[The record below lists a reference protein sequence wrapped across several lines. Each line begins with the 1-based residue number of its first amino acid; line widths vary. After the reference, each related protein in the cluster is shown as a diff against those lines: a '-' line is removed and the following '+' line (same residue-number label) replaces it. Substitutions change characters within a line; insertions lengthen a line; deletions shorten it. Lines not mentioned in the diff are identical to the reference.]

1 MRPHVELIQEDDY
14 VWHGAELVCG
24 EGRASERR
32 LSVDEEDGS
41 SSLRVDFHTDWGRG
55 PGIHHANTE
64 YHVLEGSMT
73 YGGKRYGKG
82 AYLYAPQGVP
92 TDVLTFAEGTRIL
105 HYREYGDAGYD
116 AVDSMKAPGWEN
128 AREEV
133 ILIDSEAMNWDAV
146 PNPGPMPGLFIKYL
160 HVDPVSGFY
169 TRLVHA
175 QEGWSDHRLA
185 HHPCY
190 EEAYT
195 VQGHMEYNFGTLDL
209 GTYFFRPARVK
220 HGHFTSMEGGATW
233 LLRSDGE
240 LQNWYTQNEWVRWGG
255 EAINYGPGGARL
267 RWSQS
272 SHDHGEPT
280 PWRTKEDLAVLQ
292 TAWDFQRDHGEPDDP
307 LVPHGSGTDKS
318 LIALAKA
325 IDAAQLQGG
334 HSSDGHTHDHDHDH
348 DHSHEHSHGDGP
360 HSHDH
365 THGHDH
371 DHAESQDGP
380 AHPPIPALDWGADPR
395 SLEHADERTD
405 AGAHNWGR
413 GRIWKKGMPIPGP
426 IVSSLPVRSRSRG
439 RWDGD
444 GM

>member
-14 VWHGAELVCG
+14 VWHAAELPGG

-64 YHVLEGSMT
+64 FYVLDGALT
-73 YGGKRYGKG
+73 YGDRTIGKG
-82 AYLYAPQGVP
+82 GYLYLPRGVP
-92 TDVLTFAEGTRIL
+92 ADAVRFAEGTRVL
-105 HYREYGDAGYD
+105 HYREYGDAGFD
-116 AVDSMKAPGWEN
+116 PVDSLAAPRWAA
-128 AREEV
+128 AREDV
-133 ILIDSEAMNWDAV
+133 IVIDSEAMTFDAV

-160 HVDPVSGFY
+160 HVDPVTGFY
-169 TRLVHA
+169 TRLVYA
-175 QEGWSDHRLA
+175 EEGWSDHRLA

-195 VQGHMEYNFGTLDL
+195 TQGHMEYNFGTLDL

-240 LQNWYTQNEWVRWGG
+240 LFNWYTQNEWVRWGG
-255 EAINYGPGGARL
+255 EGINYGPEGTDRPL

-272 SHDHGEPT
+272 SHDLAQ
-280 PWRTKEDLAVLQ
+280 PWRTAPDLDRLQ
-292 TAWDFQRDHGEPDDP
+292 QAWKFQNEQGAPDDP
-307 LVPHGSGTDKS
+307 FVPHGLGPDPSM
-318 LIALAKA
+318 IAIAKA
-325 IDAAQLQGG
+325 LDAANLQGG
-334 HSSDGHTHDHDHDH
+334 HGPTGGHSHDHSHGHDHGHGHDH
-348 DHSHEHSHGDGP
+348 DHSHDRPEP
-360 HSHDH
+360 
-365 THGHDH
+365 
-371 DHAESQDGP
+371 P
-380 AHPPIPALDWGADPR
+380 AADWGAPHD
-395 SLEHADERTD
+395 SLAHPDERT
-405 AGAHNWGR
+405 GEHAHNWGA
-413 GRIWKKGMPIPGP
+413 GRKWTAGDPIPGP
-426 IVSSLPVRSRSRG
+426 ILSSLPVRSRSRG

>member
-14 VWHGAELVCG
+14 VWHGAELVKG

-41 SSLRVDFHTDWGRG
+41 SSLRIDFHTDWGRG

-64 YHVLEGSMT
+64 YYVLEGSMT
-73 YGGKRYGKG
+73 YGGREIGKG
-82 AYLYAPQGVP
+82 AYVYAPKGVP
-92 TDVLTFAEGTRIL
+92 TDAITFSEGSRVL
-105 HYREYGDAGYD
+105 HYREYGDAGFD
-116 AVDSMKAPGWEN
+116 AVDSLAHPRWEN
-128 AREEV
+128 SREDV
-133 ILIDSEAMNWDAV
+133 IVIDSDAMTFDAV

-160 HVDPVSGFY
+160 HVDPVTGFY

-175 QEGWSDHRLA
+175 QEGWADHRLA

-195 VQGHMEYNFGTLDL
+195 TQGHMEYNFGTLDL

-220 HGHFTSMEGGATW
+220 HGHFTTMEGGATW

-240 LQNWYTQNEWVRWGG
+240 LVNWYTQREWLRWGG
-255 EAINYGPGGARL
+255 EAVNYGPDGSRM

-272 SHDHGEPT
+272 SHDLGSGPT
-280 PWRTKEDLAVLQ
+280 WRSERDLADL
-292 TAWDFQRDHGEPDDP
+292 TTSTRFQQDQGIDDADYVQHGQGVDP
-307 LVPHGSGTDKS
+307 SLVA
-318 LIALAKA
+318 IAKA
-325 IDAAQLQGG
+325 IDIAQLQGG
-334 HSSDGHTHDHDHDH
+334 HSDH
-348 DHSHEHSHGDGP
+348 G

-365 THGHDH
+365 DHGHDH
-371 DHAESQDGP
+371 DVPSA
-380 AHPPIPALDWGADPR
+380 DWGADPAT
-395 SLEHADERTD
+395 LEHADERTD
-405 AGAHNWGR
+405 GNAHNWGQ
-413 GRIWKKGMPIPGP
+413 GRMWKAGDPVPAPI
-426 IVSSLPVRSRSRG
+426 ISSIPVRSRSRG

>member
-1 MRPHVELIQEDDY
+1 VELIQENDY
-14 VWHGAELVCG
+14 VWHAAELVGG

-41 SSLRVDFHTDWGRG
+41 CSLRIDFHTDWGRG

-73 YGGKRYGKG
+73 YGGRRIGKG
-82 AYLYAPQGVP
+82 GYVYAPKGVP
-92 TDVLTFAEGTRIL
+92 TDAITFSEGTRIL
-105 HYREYGDAGYD
+105 HYREYGDAGFD
-116 AVDSMKAPGWEN
+116 PVQSVEAPRWKD
-128 AREEV
+128 AREDV
-133 ILIDSEAMNWDAV
+133 IVIDSEAMKWDAV

-160 HVDPVSGFY
+160 HVDPVTGFY

-175 QEGWSDHRLA
+175 QEGWTDHRLA

-240 LQNWYTQNEWVRWGG
+240 LFNWYTQSEWVRWGG
-255 EAINYGPGGARL
+255 EAINWGPSDGGRM
-267 RWSQS
+267 RWSMS
-272 SHDHGEPT
+272 SHDMGVGSPGRSE
-280 PWRTKEDLAVLQ
+280 RDLADLRASVQ
-292 TAWDFQRDHGEPDDP
+292 YQRDQGEIDEDYVQHGT
-307 LVPHGSGTDKS
+307 GTDKS
-318 LIALAKA
+318 LVAIAKA
-325 IDAAQLQGG
+325 LDAARLQGG
-334 HSSDGHTHDHDHDH
+334 
-348 DHSHEHSHGDGP
+348 
-360 HSHDH
+360 
-365 THGHDH
+365 HGHDH
-371 DHAESQDGP
+371 DHEHGHDHDHEHEPVA
-380 AHPPIPALDWGADPR
+380 ADWGADPA

-405 AGAHNWGR
+405 DLAHVWGAGR
-413 GRIWKKGMPIPGP
+413 VWKKGDPIPAP
-426 IVSSLPVRSRSRG
+426 ILSSRPVRSRSAG
-439 RWDGD
+439 RWNGD